1 MTTPQNNRPAPPTQL
16 RLGLWGPPGSGKT
29 TYLAALKL
37 ATMRRAEG
45 VGNWIMSG
53 LDDESTRFL
62 QDSTDQLTHQ
72 RSFPTATT
80 TDKSMLFRFTGEREV
95 TRRNR
100 FGRKVVEMEPISF
113 ELDVLDVPGRR
124 YDSDRPAPD
133 RPQEREQDLDFGGED
148 LAGTQTRLAEPMSSV
163 EQENQLLDHLQMC
176 HGIVYLFDPERDS
189 TEHDAFRFFHPVL
202 DKLTERVMSQV
213 HFNGARL
220 PHHVAVCVTKFD
232 QPNIYRQAQL
242 KGYTLMDGEPP
253 YLPRVPNDS
262 AAEFFAML
270 CADPLSNTDLV
281 EKGLRQ
287 YFSTL
292 NYFITSSI
300 GFYVAGNR
308 FRAQDS
314 LNVERVSAGK
324 DGFRIKGRVYP
335 INVLEPLLWLY
346 QSILPARP

>member
-62 QDSTDQLTHQ
+62 QESTDQLTHQ
-72 RSFPTATT
+72 RTFPRATS

-113 ELDVLDVPGRR
+113 ELDVLDVPGGR
-124 YDSDRPAPD
+124 YDSDRLS
-133 RPQEREQDLDFGGED
+133 QGGEQQKQDLGFGDDEVVE
-148 LAGTQTRLAEPMSSV
+148 TERLHAPAMSPV

-189 TEHDAFRFFHPVL
+189 VEHDAFRYFHPVL

-213 HFNGARL
+213 HFNRARL

-253 YLPRVPNDS
+253 YLPRVPNES
-262 AAEFFAML
+262 AGEFFAML
-270 CADPLSNTDLV
+270 CADPQSNTDLV

-314 LNVERVSAGK
+314 LNVERVNAGP

>member
-45 VGNWIMSG
+45 VGNWIMNG
-53 LDDESTRFL
+53 LDEESTKFL
-62 QDSTDQLTHQ
+62 EQSTDMLTHQ
-72 RSFPTATT
+72 RTFPTATT

-95 TRRNR
+95 VRRNR
-100 FGRKVVEMEPISF
+100 FGRKIVEMEPISF
-113 ELDVLDVPGRR
+113 ELDVLDVPGGR
-124 YDSDRPAPD
+124 YDSDRSLRQVPS
-133 RPQEREQDLDFGGED
+133 QQIQFGGED
-148 LAGTQTRLAEPMSSV
+148 DVAGAPGKYAEPMSSV

-189 TEHDAFRFFHPVL
+189 TEHDAFRYFHPVL
-202 DKLTERVMSQV
+202 DKLTERVMGQV
-213 HFNGARL
+213 HFNGTRL
-220 PHHVAVCVTKFD
+220 PQHVAVCVTKFD
-232 QPNIYRQAQL
+232 QPNIYRQAHL
-242 KGYTLMDGEPP
+242 KGYTLMDREPP

-262 AAEFFAML
+262 AAEFFELL

-300 GFYVAGNR
+300 GFYVSGNR

-314 LNVERVSAGK
+314 LNVERVSAGP